1 MAPKGLSLPTSPT
14 PYPDMA
20 NLSLREREQAITLR
34 PAPGHPYH
42 KTFLRVHL
50 HRQTLANL
58 QLKAG
63 ELCHISVPKTHK
75 PVIGDV
81 TTVMELY
88 PAIAWLTTDGQ
99 LGGNKAQVSE
109 GWRMLSG
116 TTLESKGLLLGR
128 YIGDNGDASEVVIK
142 EVGDSGDV
150 WQTEG
155 RGWVPMLENA
165 LFEGKYVFEGM
176 PLRSVE
182 YKGVKRDFEITRVV
196 PADAQRASTVSP
208 CQRRIISA
216 YKVTFTTA
224 VDLAGMEIIEASIPE
239 VSAQKS
245 EVNGRGETPGP
256 AESPLH
262 TDPPNPAPLPAFA
275 QIAGLTIQLA
285 KLKSLLLST
294 LYYSHRFTSVNLTP
308 FRGILLYGPP
318 GTGKSLIMRCLPGE
332 LSSSLPRPLSTFSI
346 SSSVI
351 GKYLGESEASIRK
364 IFSDAKTNK
373 PSVIFIDDV
382 DSLAPKRS
390 LSGELSDARLVA
402 TLMAELDELGDG
414 IVVVAATSNPNNIDE
429 GLRRPGRL
437 EQEIEIPRPDMKARE
452 EILSLLLSKVPKG
465 WVEQSE
471 EGDIQGNKV
480 VNRDPVIKSLAFHTH
495 GFVGADLEALVRGS
509 VLHAISRLETLSL
522 PTSSETL
529 ASQDTILESDLERSL
544 KEVRPTSMKEVFLD
558 TPNVRWSDVGG
569 QAELKQRLRETV
581 EWPLTCPEVFT
592 RLGCTPRKG
601 LLLYGPPGCS
611 KTLVAKAL
619 ATEAGLNFITVK
631 GPELLNMYVGE
642 SERAVREVFR
652 KARAASPSIIFFD
665 EIDALGSSRT
675 RSGEHNGVNVLT
687 ALLNEMDGI
696 EVLHGVIV
704 LAATNRPDILDLA
717 LLRPGRLDT
726 ILYVGPPDLPARR
739 EILQIRS
746 KRMVISPDVDLG
758 QLAIDTEGYS
768 GAELVHLCD
777 EASHYAMRES
787 LQIESVAWRH
797 FEEAKRHSTRQIT
810 DEMRKFYED
819 WRVGGVN
826 RL

>member
-1 MAPKGLSLPTSPT
+1 MLSL
-14 PYPDMA
+14 
-20 NLSLREREQAITLR
+20 
-34 PAPGHPYH
+34 
-42 KTFLRVHL
+42 V
-50 HRQTLANL
+50 
-58 QLKAG
+58 
-63 ELCHISVPKTHK
+63 
-75 PVIGDV
+75 
-81 TTVMELY
+81 
-88 PAIAWLTTDGQ
+88 
-99 LGGNKAQVSE
+99 
-109 GWRMLSG
+109 
-116 TTLESKGLLLGR
+116 
-128 YIGDNGDASEVVIK
+128 
-142 EVGDSGDV
+142 
-150 WQTEG
+150 
-155 RGWVPMLENA
+155 
-165 LFEGKYVFEGM
+165 EGKYVFEGM
-176 PLRSVE
+176 PLRSLE

-196 PADAQRASTVSP
+196 PADVQRASTVSSS
-208 CQRRIISA
+208 QRRIISA
-216 YKVTFTTA
+216 YKVTLTTVA
-224 VDLAGMEIIEASIPE
+224 DLAGMETINASIPE
-239 VSAQKS
+239 ISTQKS
-245 EVNGRGETPGP
+245 EVNGSRETPGS
-256 AESPLH
+256 AEALLH
-262 TDPPNPAPLPAFA
+262 TDPPSPAPLPAFA
-275 QIAGLTIQLA
+275 QIAGLTVQLA

-390 LSGELSDARLVA
+390 LGGELSDARLVA

-465 WVEQSE
+465 WVKQT
-471 EGDIQGNKV
+471 GDLERDVQGNEV
-480 VNRDPVIKSLAFHTH
+480 ANQTQPDPVIKSLAFRTH

-509 VLHAISRLETLSL
+509 VLHAISRLGTLS
-522 PTSSETL
+522 PSAASETL

-581 EWPLTCPEVFT
+581 EWPLTHPEVFT

-619 ATEAGLNFITVK
+619 ATEAGLNFMTVK

-675 RSGEHNGVNVLT
+675 LSGEHNGVNVLT

-696 EVLHGVIV
+696 EVLRGVIV
-704 LAATNRPDILDLA
+704 LAATNRPEILDPA
-717 LLRPGRLDT
+717 LMRPGRLDT

-746 KRMVISPDVDLG
+746 KRMVIAPDVDLE
-758 QLAIDTEGYS
+758 QLALDMEGYS

-787 LQIESVAWRH
+787 LQIESIAWRH
-797 FEEAKRHSTRQIT
+797 FEEAKKHSTRQIT
-810 DEMRKFYED
+810 DEMRKFYEE
-819 WRVGGVN
+819 WKVGGVN

>member
-1 MAPKGLSLPTSPT
+1 M
-14 PYPDMA
+14 
-20 NLSLREREQAITLR
+20 
-34 PAPGHPYH
+34 
-42 KTFLRVHL
+42 
-50 HRQTLANL
+50 
-58 QLKAG
+58 
-63 ELCHISVPKTHK
+63 
-75 PVIGDV
+75 
-81 TTVMELY
+81 
-88 PAIAWLTTDGQ
+88 
-99 LGGNKAQVSE
+99 
-109 GWRMLSG
+109 
-116 TTLESKGLLLGR
+116 
-128 YIGDNGDASEVVIK
+128 
-142 EVGDSGDV
+142 
-150 WQTEG
+150 
-155 RGWVPMLENA
+155 
-165 LFEGKYVFEGM
+165 FEGM
-176 PLRSVE
+176 PVRSLE

-196 PADAQRASTVSP
+196 PANAQRVSTVSP
-208 CQRRIISA
+208 SHKIISA
-216 YKVTFTTA
+216 YKVTLTTA
-224 VDLAGMEIIEASIPE
+224 VDLAGMETTKASALEI
-239 VSAQKS
+239 SIQKS
-245 EVNGRGETPGP
+245 EENRGRET
-256 AESPLH
+256 AWSLEAPLH
-262 TDPPNPAPLPAFA
+262 TDLPNPAPLPAFA
-275 QIAGLTIQLA
+275 QIAGLNAQLV
-285 KLKSLLLST
+285 KLKSLLLSS
-294 LYYSHRFTSVNLTP
+294 LYYSHRFTSMNLTP

-332 LSSSLPRPLSTFSI
+332 LSSSLTRPLSTFSI

-364 IFSDAKTNK
+364 IFSDAKMNK

-390 LSGELSDARLVA
+390 LGGELSDVRLVA

-414 IVVVAATSNPNNIDE
+414 VVVIAATSNPNNIYE

-437 EQEIEIPRPDMKARE
+437 EQEIQIPRPDMKARE

-465 WVEQSE
+465 WVKKSE
-471 EGDIQGNKV
+471 DLEKEVQGNRV
-480 VNRDPVIKSLAFHTH
+480 TNQTQPDPVIMSLAFRTH

-509 VLHAISRLETLSL
+509 IVHAISRLEILSS
-522 PTSSETL
+522 PTTGETL
-529 ASQDTILESDLERSL
+529 APQDTILEADLERSL
-544 KEVRPTSMKEVFLD
+544 KEVRPASMKEVFLD

-569 QAELKQRLRETV
+569 QTELKQRLREAV
-581 EWPLTCPEVFT
+581 EWPLTHPEVFT

-619 ATEAGLNFITVK
+619 ATEAKLNFMTVK

-675 RSGEHNGVNVLT
+675 HSGEHNGVNVLT

-696 EVLHGVIV
+696 EVLRGVVI
-704 LAATNRPDILDLA
+704 LAATNRPEILDPA
-717 LLRPGRLDT
+717 LMRPGRFDT

-746 KRMVISPDVDLG
+746 KKMIVAPDVDLE

-797 FEEAKRHSTRQIT
+797 FEEAKKHSTRQIT
-810 DEMRKFYED
+810 DEMRKFYEE
-819 WRVGGVN
+819 WKVGGVN

>member
-1 MAPKGLSLPTSPT
+1 MST
-14 PYPDMA
+14 P
-20 NLSLREREQAITLR
+20 
-34 PAPGHPYH
+34 
-42 KTFLRVHL
+42 V
-50 HRQTLANL
+50 
-58 QLKAG
+58 
-63 ELCHISVPKTHK
+63 
-75 PVIGDV
+75 
-81 TTVMELY
+81 
-88 PAIAWLTTDGQ
+88 
-99 LGGNKAQVSE
+99 
-109 GWRMLSG
+109 
-116 TTLESKGLLLGR
+116 
-128 YIGDNGDASEVVIK
+128 
-142 EVGDSGDV
+142 
-150 WQTEG
+150 
-155 RGWVPMLENA
+155 
-165 LFEGKYVFEGM
+165 EGKYVFEGM
-176 PLRSVE
+176 PLRSLE

-196 PADAQRASTVSP
+196 PADTQRTSTVPSS
-208 CQRRIISA
+208 QRKIISA
-216 YKVTFTTA
+216 YKVTLTTA
-224 VDLAGMEIIEASIPE
+224 VDLAGVETIKTSLPEIPT
-239 VSAQKS
+239 QKS
-245 EVNGRGETPGP
+245 GANGSRAAPGSVG
-256 AESPLH
+256 APLH
-262 TDPPNPAPLPAFA
+262 TDPPNLAPLPTFT
-275 QIAGLTIQLA
+275 QIAGLTVQLA

-294 LYYSHRFTSVNLTP
+294 LCYSHRFTSVNLTP

-332 LSSSLPRPLSTFSI
+332 LSSSLSRPLSTFSI

-364 IFSDAKTNK
+364 IFSDAKTNI

-390 LSGELSDARLVA
+390 HGGELSDARLVA
-402 TLMAELDELGDG
+402 TLIAELDELGDG
-414 IVVVAATSNPNNIDE
+414 IVIVAATSNPNNIDE

-437 EQEIEIPRPDMKARE
+437 EQEIEIPRPDMRARE
-452 EILSLLLSKVPKG
+452 EILGLLLSKVPKG
-465 WVEQSE
+465 WVNQSE
-471 EGDIQGNKV
+471 DLDLEKEVQGNGATSQTQP
-480 VNRDPVIKSLAFHTH
+480 DPVIKSLAFRTH

-509 VLHAISRLETLSL
+509 VLHAISRLDTLSPSAAGETLVH
-522 PTSSETL
+522 
-529 ASQDTILESDLERSL
+529 QDTILESDLERSL

-558 TPNVRWSDVGG
+558 TPNVRWSDIGG

-581 EWPLTCPEVFT
+581 EWPLTHPEVFT
-592 RLGCTPRKG
+592 RLGCTPRKS

-696 EVLHGVIV
+696 EVLRGVIV
-704 LAATNRPDILDLA
+704 LAATNRPEILDPA
-717 LLRPGRLDT
+717 LMRPGRLDT

-739 EILQIRS
+739 EILQIRT
-746 KRMVISPDVDLG
+746 KRMVVAPDVDLE
-758 QLAIDTEGYS
+758 QLAVDTEGYS

-797 FEEAKRHSTRQIT
+797 FVEAEKHSTRQIT
-810 DEMRKFYED
+810 DEMRKFYEE
-819 WRVGGVN
+819 WKVGGVN
-826 RL
+826 KL

>member
-1 MAPKGLSLPTSPT
+1 MTSRWYVVNSVGVVGIGWALQIWNLGL
-14 PYPDMA
+14 
-20 NLSLREREQAITLR
+20 
-34 PAPGHPYH
+34 
-42 KTFLRVHL
+42 
-50 HRQTLANL
+50 
-58 QLKAG
+58 
-63 ELCHISVPKTHK
+63 
-75 PVIGDV
+75 
-81 TTVMELY
+81 
-88 PAIAWLTTDGQ
+88 
-99 LGGNKAQVSE
+99 
-109 GWRMLSG
+109 
-116 TTLESKGLLLGR
+116 
-128 YIGDNGDASEVVIK
+128 
-142 EVGDSGDV
+142 
-150 WQTEG
+150 
-155 RGWVPMLENA
+155 
-165 LFEGKYVFEGM
+165 
-176 PLRSVE
+176 
-182 YKGVKRDFEITRVV
+182 
-196 PADAQRASTVSP
+196 RA
-208 CQRRIISA
+208 
-216 YKVTFTTA
+216 
-224 VDLAGMEIIEASIPE
+224 
-239 VSAQKS
+239 
-245 EVNGRGETPGP
+245 
-256 AESPLH
+256 
-262 TDPPNPAPLPAFA
+262 PNPAPLPAFA

-285 KLKSLLLST
+285 KLKSLLST
-294 LYYSHRFTSVNLTP
+294 LYYSHRFTSVNLTH

-346 SSSVI
+346 SSS
-351 GKYLGESEASIRK
+351 
-364 IFSDAKTNK
+364 

-382 DSLAPKRS
+382 DTLAPKRS
-390 LSGELSDARLVA
+390 SSGELK
-402 TLMAELDELGDG
+402 LDELGDG

-437 EQEIEIPRPDMKARE
+437 EHEIEIPRPDMKARE
-452 EILSLLLSKVPKG
+452 EILSF
-465 WVEQSE
+465 
-471 EGDIQGNKV
+471 

-522 PTSSETL
+522 SASSETL
-529 ASQDTILESDLERSL
+529 ASQDTILESDLERYL
-544 KEVRPTSMKEVFLD
+544 KEVRPTSMKEVFLN

-581 EWPLTCPEVFT
+581 EWPLTCPEVF
-592 RLGCTPRKG
+592 LGCTPRKG

-619 ATEAGLNFITVK
+619 ATEAGLNFMTVK

-704 LAATNRPDILDLA
+704 LAATNRPDILDPA

-746 KRMVISPDVDLG
+746 KTMGIVPDVDLG
-758 QLAIDTEGYS
+758 QLAIDTVGYS

-797 FEEAKRHSTRQIT
+797 FEEAKKHSTRQIT
-810 DEMRKFYED
+810 DQMRKFYED

>member
-1 MAPKGLSLPTSPT
+1 
-14 PYPDMA
+14 
-20 NLSLREREQAITLR
+20 
-34 PAPGHPYH
+34 
-42 KTFLRVHL
+42 
-50 HRQTLANL
+50 
-58 QLKAG
+58 
-63 ELCHISVPKTHK
+63 
-75 PVIGDV
+75 
-81 TTVMELY
+81 
-88 PAIAWLTTDGQ
+88 
-99 LGGNKAQVSE
+99 
-109 GWRMLSG
+109 
-116 TTLESKGLLLGR
+116 
-128 YIGDNGDASEVVIK
+128 
-142 EVGDSGDV
+142 
-150 WQTEG
+150 
-155 RGWVPMLENA
+155 
-165 LFEGKYVFEGM
+165 
-176 PLRSVE
+176 
-182 YKGVKRDFEITRVV
+182 
-196 PADAQRASTVSP
+196 
-208 CQRRIISA
+208 
-216 YKVTFTTA
+216 
-224 VDLAGMEIIEASIPE
+224 MEIIKASIPE
-239 VSAQKS
+239 VNGSREKLGSA
-245 EVNGRGETPGP
+245 EP
-256 AESPLH
+256 PLH
-262 TDPPNPAPLPAFA
+262 TDPPNPAPPPAFA
-275 QIAGLTIQLA
+275 QIAGLTVQLA

-294 LYYSHRFTSVNLTP
+294 LYYSHRFTSMNLTP

-332 LSSSLPRPLSTFSI
+332 LFPSLPRPLSTFSI

-390 LSGELSDARLVA
+390 GELSDARLVA
-402 TLMAELDELGDG
+402 TLVAELDELGDG

-465 WVEQSE
+465 WVGQSE
-471 EGDIQGNKV
+471 DLERDIQGNEV
-480 VNRDPVIKSLAFHTH
+480 ANRDPVIKSLAFRTH

-509 VLHAISRLETLSL
+509 VLHAISRLETLS
-522 PTSSETL
+522 PSMAGETL
-529 ASQDTILESDLERSL
+529 ASQDAILESDLERSL
-544 KEVRPTSMKEVFLD
+544 KE
-558 TPNVRWSDVGG
+558 
-569 QAELKQRLRETV
+569 
-581 EWPLTCPEVFT
+581 
-592 RLGCTPRKG
+592 
-601 LLLYGPPGCS
+601 
-611 KTLVAKAL
+611 TLVAKAL

-696 EVLHGVIV
+696 EVLRGVIV
-704 LAATNRPDILDLA
+704 LAATNRPEILDPA

-726 ILYVGPPDLPARR
+726 IFYVGPPDLPARR

-746 KRMVISPDVDLG
+746 KRMVIAPDVDLG

-777 EASHYAMRES
+777 EASHYAMREN
-787 LQIESVAWRH
+787 LQIESVACRH
-797 FEEAKRHSTRQIT
+797 FDEAKKHSTRQIA

-819 WRVGGVN
+819 WNVGGVN

>member
-1 MAPKGLSLPTSPT
+1 
-14 PYPDMA
+14 
-20 NLSLREREQAITLR
+20 
-34 PAPGHPYH
+34 
-42 KTFLRVHL
+42 
-50 HRQTLANL
+50 
-58 QLKAG
+58 
-63 ELCHISVPKTHK
+63 
-75 PVIGDV
+75 
-81 TTVMELY
+81 
-88 PAIAWLTTDGQ
+88 
-99 LGGNKAQVSE
+99 
-109 GWRMLSG
+109 
-116 TTLESKGLLLGR
+116 
-128 YIGDNGDASEVVIK
+128 
-142 EVGDSGDV
+142 
-150 WQTEG
+150 
-155 RGWVPMLENA
+155 
-165 LFEGKYVFEGM
+165 
-176 PLRSVE
+176 
-182 YKGVKRDFEITRVV
+182 
-196 PADAQRASTVSP
+196 
-208 CQRRIISA
+208 
-216 YKVTFTTA
+216 
-224 VDLAGMEIIEASIPE
+224 MEIIKASTPE
-239 VSAQKS
+239 ISTQNS
-245 EVNGRGETPGP
+245 EVNESRGTPGS
-256 AESPLH
+256 AEPPLR
-262 TDPPNPAPLPAFA
+262 TDPPNPAPPPGFA
-275 QIAGLTIQLA
+275 QVAGLTVQLA

-332 LSSSLPRPLSTFSI
+332 LFSSIPRPLSTFSI

-390 LSGELSDARLVA
+390 LGGELSDARLVA
-402 TLMAELDELGDG
+402 TLVAEMDDLGDG

-452 EILSLLLSKVPKG
+452 EILSLLLSKK
-465 WVEQSE
+465 
-471 EGDIQGNKV
+471 DIQGNEV
-480 VNRDPVIKSLAFHTH
+480 ANGDPVVKSLAFRTH
-495 GFVGADLEALVRGS
+495 GFVGADLESLVRGS
-509 VLHAISRLETLSL
+509 VLHAISRLETLPL
-522 PTSSETL
+522 PMAGETL
-529 ASQDTILESDLERSL
+529 ASQNTILESDLERSL

-581 EWPLTCPEVFT
+581 EWPLTHPEVFT

-675 RSGEHNGVNVLT
+675 RSGENNGVNVLT

-696 EVLHGVIV
+696 EVLRGVIV
-704 LAATNRPDILDLA
+704 LAATNRPEILDPA

-746 KRMVISPDVDLG
+746 KRMVIAPDVDLG

-777 EASHYAMRES
+777 EASHYAMRED

-797 FEEAKRHSTRQIT
+797 FEEAKKHSTRQIT
-810 DEMRKFYED
+810 DKMRKFYED
-819 WRVGGVN
+819 WKVGGVN